1 MRIIV
6 MKRLAVPS
14 LAALVVVTT
23 AACGSDPAP
32 TGGAGGGSAGLDVA
46 AAFYP
51 LQYVTE
57 AVGGDRVEVE
67 NLTTPGAEP
76 HDLELA
82 PRQVAQLGEADLAV
96 YLSGFQPAVD
106 DAVAA
111 QAPAALDVAQEVDL
125 VPAQHADEHGDEP
138 ADEHADESVDPH
150 FWLDPV
156 RLADAGDAVAA
167 RLAELDP
174 EGAQTYEANAA
185 RLREELQEL
194 DAELSAGL
202 ASCDVDILVTSHA
215 AFGYLADRYGFTQVG
230 ISGLDPDSEP
240 DPRAIAEVA
249 DLVRES
255 GVTTV
260 YSEVLVDPAVAETVA
275 AEAGATTA
283 VLDPVEGITDRSA
296 GDDYPS
302 VMRANL
308 QTLREGQGCS

>member
-1 MRIIV
+1 MIIIV
-6 MKRLAVPS
+6 VKRLVGPS
-14 LAALVVVTT
+14 LAALVAV
-23 AACGSDPAP
+23 AIAGCGSDPAP
-32 TGGAGGGSAGLDVA
+32 TEGATGGSAGLAVA

-67 NLTTPGAEP
+67 NLTAPGAEP

-111 QAPAALDVAQEVDL
+111 QAPAALDVAEEVDL
-125 VPAQHADEHGDEP
+125 VPAGHGDEH

-150 FWLDPV
+150 FWLDPL

-174 EGAQTYEANAA
+174 EGAQTYAANAT
-185 RLREELQEL
+185 RLREELEEL
-194 DAELSAGL
+194 DAELTEGL
-202 ASCDVDILVTSHA
+202 ASCEVDVLVTSHA

-249 DLVRES
+249 NLVRES

-283 VLDPVEGITDRSA
+283 VLDPLEGITDRSA